1 MHGKLK
7 NYLIQ
12 NHIFIICQT
21 KKQQQNIPICSSSV
35 CSKKNKSYRISPV
48 HLECYLCDK
57 GIFLNQLLSKFPWN
71 CRTKSHLESP
81 RQIPSGCIDKHP
93 CSAMHLSRLRYFSF
107 AWPSS
112 HWQMNW
118 QAASSSWPKQPV
130 MHARTFNIIK

>member
-21 KKQQQNIPICSSSV
+21 KKQQQNILICSSSV

-57 GIFLNQLLSKFPWN
+57 GIFLNQLLSKRGGGANFHEIVGGQNHTLNHPG
-71 CRTKSHLESP
+71 KS
-81 RQIPSGCIDKHP
+81 RRV
-93 CSAMHLSRLRYFSF
+93 A
-107 AWPSS
+107 
-112 HWQMNW
+112 
-118 QAASSSWPKQPV
+118 
-130 MHARTFNIIK
+130 